1 MTDSILPGKNTG
13 PLNLKRSETGLLG
26 EKLAQNFLKKKGY
39 RILENNY
46 RCRYGEI
53 DIVARQGQCLVF
65 VEVRTKNNLKF
76 GTPEE
81 SISFTKVQHMEQA
94 AEYYVQEH
102 RIEGL
107 EWRIDLIA
115 VELDAN
121 LCVQRIEQIENVL
134 Q

>member
-1 MTDSILPGKNTG
+1 M
-13 PLNLKRSETGLLG
+13 KRSETGLLG

-81 SISFTKVQHMEQA
+81 SISYSKMQHMEQA
-94 AEYYVQEH
+94 AEFYAQEH
-102 RIEGL
+102 RTEGL

-115 VELDAN
+115 IELDAN
-121 LCVQRIEQIENVL
+121 LRVQRIEQIENAL